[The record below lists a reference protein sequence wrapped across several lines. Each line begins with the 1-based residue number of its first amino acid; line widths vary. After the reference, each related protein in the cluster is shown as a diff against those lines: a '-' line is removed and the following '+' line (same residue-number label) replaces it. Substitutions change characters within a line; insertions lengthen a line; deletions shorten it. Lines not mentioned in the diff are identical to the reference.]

1 MEYFPI
7 PIPDPNRS
15 WGVDCSTSKGTCAGH
30 FLRPDDRLVHYRNYG
45 REGMMANPASKIL
58 GDAEFLVEKVKPN
71 ITDLANKTL
80 LPTDHVQMWLER
92 VDEVH
97 KNRMEGAK

>member
-1 MEYFPI
+1 
-7 PIPDPNRS
+7 
-15 WGVDCSTSKGTCAGH
+15 
-30 FLRPDDRLVHYRNYG
+30 
-45 REGMMANPASKIL
+45 MAKPASKIL

-80 LPTDHVQMWLER
+80 LPTDHVQMWLEH